1 MLSTNHPLR
10 IAAAAILI
18 GLGGP
23 VAADHPSLSVL
34 GGPAGAV
41 TTITAVPLARGDWS
55 LGLRAEYLDVD
66 PFSDATLLDLGARDE
81 DVHSI
86 DSLSRLSLGAAYGV
100 SKNLT
105 LGITLP
111 YVSRKNIREAHHGTD
126 GGPIEVESL
135 GDSEGLGDGSLY
147 GLYRWHERGD
157 GRQHSALVFGVK
169 MPTGKS
175 DVHSPEG
182 ELLELELQPGSDSWD
197 PFAGLAFTWL
207 QNRSSIDASFVYRL
221 STEGA
226 QNTTLGD
233 VFAYN
238 AAYSFRVSPAPDH
251 GHAHGGDQPHSHT
264 AFDLML
270 ELNGEWRDRD
280 EVAGT
285 SKSNTGGNLI
295 FLSPGLRYKFAGDW
309 VASLSVG
316 VPVVKDLNGF
326 QTEPEYRIIG
336 GISVGL

>member
-1 MLSTNHPLR
+1 MLTTTPPLR
-10 IAAAAILI
+10 IAAVVILV

-41 TTITAVPLARGDWS
+41 TTITALPLTRGDWS
-55 LGLRAEYLDVD
+55 VGLRVEYLDVE

-111 YVSRKNIREAHHGTD
+111 YVSRKNIREAHHGTG

-157 GRQHSALVFGVK
+157 GRQHSALVFGIK

-207 QNRSSIDASFVYRL
+207 QNRSSIDTSFVYRL

-251 GHAHGGDQPHSHT
+251 GHAHGDDQPHSHT

-270 ELNGEWRDRD
+270 ELNGEWRDKD

-295 FLSPGLRYKFAGDW
+295 FLSPGLRYKFADTW

-336 GISVGL
+336 GISVAL